1 MKKSRPAMI
10 ERGESP
16 HIEKKELSSA
26 RKTLQESAK
35 KNDSCRKYRKTG
47 YNITMTEQQEKK
59 EEAPVPAPPV
69 HKEIPLDTRLLSEA
83 VIELNISRKNV
94 GIYPPGH
101 IQITK
106 SIDRAYGILQKL
118 FEIRAEMTLGV
129 AKDTPLVGHD
139 YLDQKNPVYRDFA
152 LSMNQQEIASVT
164 FIRGLDKDE
173 LVRFHRII
181 TTKPED
187 IRAGGGIEKVMAD
200 AAINHIAIK
209 AIDYRSFHVTEE
221 SEIFKST
228 GDKAGAGAAGDK
240 TKTGRGLW
248 QDFVAHLTA
257 GTLAGQG
264 SGVSLKE
271 AEQIDPA
278 ELARLLN
285 ERRLDSGAALQSYDR
300 IISDHVRER
309 AEKKQL
315 TQEQSATISNLN
327 TLLKDLHPELRK
339 QFLSVA
345 FQRISSHAKV
355 SGGAEDLMGGFPDD
369 IVIDMLAQASA
380 EGREI
385 SPTLTG
391 LLGKLTRA
399 QAQQTISGQAGE
411 GQAGDPGAGAADASL
426 ILPEHMEKLFDRE
439 KYEAYVPTDYEAML
453 KRLSESASAVGEKI
467 PVDEYAKTLEDDHL
481 DFQIGRALI
490 AFMEENIDEEDYREF
505 AKKVSA
511 MLSGFLATGNFALLW
526 DISETL
532 RRHTQEKPVKG
543 IREAAEEARKTF
555 SDPEFIAKV
564 LKAFEL
570 WMREKGQ
577 EAVGL
582 IQSLGSA
589 TVPGLLD
596 ILGRDESPGGK
607 RLVMNLLIL
616 FSDASV
622 REAHKRLRDP
632 RAYFVR
638 NLLMLIR
645 RAGTSSSISHI
656 KPLLQHQDHRVRMEA
671 LNTLLKLKD
680 PDAVQLLRDVIH
692 SNDPDVAFEAIALA
706 GQYRVTEATG
716 DILSKIKRVII
727 FEADYNEN
735 EEIIK
740 ALGDIGDPRA
750 VSDLEKLAKARM
762 FYPRRRAKMQR
773 LLFGS
778 LGRYPKESI
787 FGLIKIGERSNDE
800 DIRNACKKL
809 SERR

>member
-1 MKKSRPAMI
+1 
-10 ERGESP
+10 
-16 HIEKKELSSA
+16 
-26 RKTLQESAK
+26 
-35 KNDSCRKYRKTG
+35 
-47 YNITMTEQQEKK
+47 MTEQQEKK
-59 EEAPVPAPPV
+59 DEAPAPAPPV
-69 HKEIPLDTRLLSEA
+69 HKELPLDTRLLSEA

-129 AKDTPLVGHD
+129 AKDTLLVGHD

-164 FIRGLDKDE
+164 FTRGLDKDE

-181 TTKPED
+181 TTQPED
-187 IRAGGGIEKVMAD
+187 IRAGGGIEKVMTD
-200 AAINHIAIK
+200 ANIAHITIK
-209 AIDYRSFHVTEE
+209 AIDYRSFHITEE
-221 SEIFKST
+221 QEIFKST
-228 GDKAGAGAAGDK
+228 GEKTGAGVAGDK
-240 TKTGRGLW
+240 AKAGQGLW

-257 GTLAGQG
+257 GTLAGQN

-285 ERRLDSGAALQSYDR
+285 ERKLDSKAALQSYDR
-300 IISDHVRER
+300 IISEHVRER

-315 TQEQSATISNLN
+315 TREQSATISNLN

-355 SGGAEDLMGGFPDD
+355 SGGSEDLMGGFQDD

-399 QAQQTISGQAGE
+399 HAQSAAAGR
-411 GQAGDPGAGAADASL
+411 AGDGQTAGSGAETADASL

-439 KYEAYVPTDYEAML
+439 KYEAYVPSDYEAML
-453 KRLSESASAVGEKI
+453 KRLSETASAVGERI
-467 PVDEYAKTLEDDHL
+467 PVDEYANTLEDDHL

-505 AKKVSA
+505 AKKVA
-511 MLSGFLATGNFALLW
+511 TLLPGFLVTGNFALLW

-532 RRHTQEKPVKG
+532 RRHTTEKPVKG
-543 IREAAEEARKTF
+543 IREAAEEARKAF

-564 LKAFEL
+564 LQAFEL
-570 WMREKGQ
+570 WMRDKGQ
-577 EAVGL
+577 EAAGL

-596 ILGRDESPGGK
+596 ILGRDESAGGK
-607 RLVMNLLIL
+607 RLVMNLLIM
-616 FSDASV
+616 FSAPAV
-622 REAHKRLRDP
+622 REAHKRLRDT
-632 RAYFVR
+632 RVYFIR

-645 RAGTSSSISHI
+645 RAGTPASIPHV

-680 PDAVQLLRDVIH
+680 RGAVNVLRDAIH

-706 GQYRVTEATG
+706 GQYRISEATG
-716 DILSKIKRVII
+716 DILSKIKRIII

-740 ALGDIGDPRA
+740 ALGGIGDPRA
-750 VSDLEKLAKARM
+750 VPDLEKLAKART
-762 FYPRRRAKMQR
+762 FYPQRRAKMQR
-773 LLFGS
+773 LLFES
-778 LGRYPKESI
+778 LDRYPKESI
-787 FGLIKIGERSNDE
+787 AGLISIGERSTDE
-800 DIRNACKKL
+800 NIRKACKKL
-809 SERR
+809 SERRCAVNSEQ